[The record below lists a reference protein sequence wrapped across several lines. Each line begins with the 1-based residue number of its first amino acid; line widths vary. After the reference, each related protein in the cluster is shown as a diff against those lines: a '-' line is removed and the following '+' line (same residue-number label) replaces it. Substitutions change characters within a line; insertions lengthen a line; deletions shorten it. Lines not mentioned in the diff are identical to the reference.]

1 MKATLKETIRVRRNV
16 ADCFRYIKDF
26 STIEQWDPGVYRA
39 EKLTAGAVSVG
50 TEFLLTLNVSGR
62 RVPMTY
68 QLTAIEDNAR
78 LVLEGVNETLRALD
92 TLTFSAIDDDLT
104 EITYEARLTLKNVP
118 QFLRLPMMPALYR
131 LGKKAVSGLQTAL
144 ERPSGAP
151 KIRWGSALKDKL
163 ILPAALDFTERGYLR
178 QANKGL
184 SQFMDGKTVVL
195 TGPTSGLGLAAAC
208 EFSRL
213 GAKLVLVGRDRERLQ
228 AARSA
233 VLEFS
238 GADLSTVDL
247 YEAELSL
254 LGEVSRVADEILD
267 AYPSIDVVV
276 NNAGVLPL
284 KREVTAEGHELTL
297 AVNCLAPVLLMRRL
311 LPALSSGS
319 RVINVASGGMYLS
332 GVNLADIESE
342 RGFDGA
348 KAYAQAKRALVTLT
362 EMYAKEWASQ
372 GIDCNSMHPG
382 WASTPG
388 VAKSLPAFNKA
399 LASRLRDARM
409 GADTVV
415 WLAASE
421 ELRGQ
426 SGAFWFDRERHP
438 VNVLPGKALSPKR
451 AQALKV
457 WVEGALSAYLR
468 LGNNRAA

>member
-1 MKATLKETIRVRRNV
+1 MKVTLKETIRVRRTV
-16 ADCFRYIKDF
+16 ADCFRYLKDF

-39 EKLTAGAVSVG
+39 EKLTPGAVAVG
-50 TEFLLTLNVSGR
+50 AEFLLQLNISGK

-68 QLTAIEDNAR
+68 QLTACEDNTR
-78 LVLEGVNETLRALD
+78 LVLEGVNETLHALD
-92 TLTFSAIDDDLT
+92 TLTFSAIEDELT
-104 EITYEARLTLKNVP
+104 EITYEAQLTLKNVP
-118 QFLRLPMMPALYR
+118 QFLRLPMMPALNR

-144 ERPSGAP
+144 ERPASAP
-151 KIRWGSALKDKL
+151 KTSWNSALKDKL

-178 QANKGL
+178 QADKGL

-213 GAKLVLVGRDRERLQ
+213 GAKLVLIGRDHQRLQ
-228 AARSA
+228 AARDT
-233 VLEFS
+233 VLDFS
-238 GADLSTVDL
+238 GADAATIDFF
-247 YEAELSL
+247 EAELSL
-254 LGEVSRVADEILD
+254 LSEVSRVADEILA
-267 AYPSIDVVV
+267 AYPSVDVLV

-284 KREVTAEGHELTL
+284 QREVTAEGHELTL

-311 LPALSSGS
+311 LPALSAGS

-342 RGFDGA
+342 HGFEGA

-362 EMYAKEWASQ
+362 EMYACEWKSL

-426 SGAFWFDRERHP
+426 TGDFWFDRERHP
-438 VNVLPGKALSPKR
+438 VNVLPGKALSPNR
-451 AQALKV
+451 ALALKV
-457 WVEGALSAYLR
+457 WVENALAGYMNS
-468 LGNNRAA
+468 GESKAA